1 MDRILLAFVTAFL
14 YSSPSF
20 AAGDNRIYDEFQPT
34 LVSYQKIGFDKAM
47 PLARVPGHNRPAD
60 ESVTIEEKSM
70 HDWLDHSS
78 SSLGASV
85 GAGVAPFFDAY
96 GVFRTS
102 SNQKKPTYIALGYF
116 WDELI
121 LDDADSSDYWNDSGI
136 SFGFG
141 VNDSSF
147 SFEYMMSI
155 DVDDDE
161 VSTIGMG
168 FAAEF

>member
-1 MDRILLAFVTAFL
+1 MDRILLAFVIVFF
-14 YSSPSF
+14 YNSPSF
-20 AAGDNRIYDEFQPT
+20 AAGENRIYDEFQLT
-34 LVSYQKIGFDKAM
+34 LVSYQKIGLDKAK
-47 PLARVPGHNRPAD
+47 PIAPSSGYERPTD
-60 ESVTIEEKSM
+60 ENVTIEEKSM

-78 SSLGASV
+78 RNLGASV

-116 WDELI
+116 LDELI
-121 LDDADSSDYWNDSGI
+121 LDDADSPDDWNDSGI

-168 FAAEF
+168 FTAEF